1 MSDSYF
7 CLERCLGTRVFGA
20 KLEENRDSYLT
31 SQHKAHCVVI
41 RGDWR
46 GDSIQVLFV
55 CEFYGMMWKCVCEG
69 FAYHR
74 ARNRAHHC
82 TIRRLKLTDSGE
94 HSFHGIC
101 AFWFLRC
108 LEILFLVDSTVFVH
122 ATPGHG
128 FFQCFQFHG
137 MHCAA
142 RVDGL

>member
-1 MSDSYF
+1 MTVFF
-7 CLERCLGTRVFGA
+7 CLERCLGFRVFGA

-31 SQHKAHCVVI
+31 SQHKAYCVVI

-55 CEFYGMMWKCVCEG
+55 CEFYGMTWKCVCEG

-74 ARNRAHHC
+74 ARNRAPRC
-82 TIRRLKLTDSGE
+82 TFRQLRLTESSE

-101 AFWFLRC
+101 PRWFLHC
-108 LEILFLVDSTVFVH
+108 LEILCLVHSTVVAY
-122 ATPGHG
+122 ATHRDGINY
-128 FFQCFQFHG
+128 CVKFHG

-142 RVDGL
+142 RVDRL